1 MKRQGRT
8 AAEPAT
14 RRSGRAPDDAGTAGG
29 MPMLQSLLGFN
40 VRRAQVVLSRDFQKQ
55 VGQGKVRP
63 VVFCILVLAEA
74 QPGIAQVDLT
84 RKLALDKA
92 SVVALVDRIEG
103 AGLVERRRSTLDRRR
118 QGLFLTPLGLQRL
131 KSLKDDVARHERHF
145 QERYSAEEFA
155 MLLGLL
161 RRLYE

>member
-1 MKRQGRT
+1 MKRTGR
-8 AAEPAT
+8 AAADPAT
-14 RRSGRAPDDAGTAGG
+14 RRSARTAADAGAPGG
-29 MPMLQSLLGFN
+29 LAMLQSLLGFN
-40 VRRAQVVLSRDFQKQ
+40 VRRAQVVLARDFQHE

-92 SVVALVDRIEG
+92 SVVALIDRIEG

-131 KSLKDDVARHERHF
+131 KTLKEEVARHERRFH
-145 QERYSAEEFA
+145 ERYSPEELA
-155 MLLGLL
+155 MLIGLL

>member
-1 MKRQGRT
+1 MKRTGRT
-8 AAEPAT
+8 VADPAT
-14 RRSGRAPDDAGTAGG
+14 RRVPRVAAAADVSGGLS
-29 MPMLQSLLGFN
+29 MLQSLLGFN
-40 VRRAQVVLSRDFQKQ
+40 LRRAQVVLARDFQKQ

-84 RKLALDKA
+84 RQLALDKA
-92 SVVALVDRIEG
+92 SVVALIDRIEG

-131 KSLKDDVARHERHF
+131 KSLKDEVARHERRF
-145 QERYSAEEFA
+145 LERYSPEELA
-155 MLLGLL
+155 ILIGLL